1 MKAILASITAIAM
14 AATLVAGDV
23 APAVA
28 QQGTLASK
36 EPTPANDY
44 RPYDRGDYGYY
55 RGDYGD
61 YSDDYG
67 YYNRHR
73 GYRERVPGYRYYNGF
88 WFPPAAF
95 LGLFLGSVI
104 GGAALSAG
112 GGHVRWCYNTYRS
125 YRRSDNTY
133 QPYYGQ
139 RRQCVSP
146 YY

>member
-1 MKAILASITAIAM
+1 MKAIFASIAAVAM
-14 AATLVAGDV
+14 VATLMASDV

-28 QQGTLASK
+28 QQGTLASQ
-36 EPTPANDY
+36 EPSGANDY
-44 RPYDRGDYGYY
+44 RAFERQG
-55 RGDYGD
+55 
-61 YSDDYG
+61 DYG
-67 YYNRHR
+67 YYNRYR
-73 GYRERVPGYRYYNGF
+73 GYRERVPGYRYHNGF

-112 GGHVRWCYNTYRS
+112 GGHVQWCYSSYRS

-133 QPYYGQ
+133 QPYNGP